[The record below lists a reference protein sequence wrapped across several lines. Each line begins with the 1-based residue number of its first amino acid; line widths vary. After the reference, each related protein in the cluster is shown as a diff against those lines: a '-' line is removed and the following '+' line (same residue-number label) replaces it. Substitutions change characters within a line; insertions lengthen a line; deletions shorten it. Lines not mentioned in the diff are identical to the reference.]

1 MGLNEERQIKQV
13 KNENKKLVKK
23 LEILQEQLMS
33 FEAISAQLDHEISSI
48 EIKQQEI
55 EAAANKEIAKNDEY
69 R

>member
-13 KNENKKLVKK
+13 KNENKKLIKK

-33 FEAISAQLDHEISSI
+33 FEAISGQLDHEISNI